1 MKAITRLALLVGIGL
16 LTLNSAWPQT
26 TTGTL
31 SGVVKD
37 KSGGILPGVSITVT
51 NHETQLSRATLS
63 DDQGHYMVAEL
74 PPGGYE
80 IQASLA
86 GFQTAVRTG
95 IELTIGRHAIVD
107 LTLEVGAVDERVVVS
122 GEAPLVET
130 TSSSM
135 AGVVDEK
142 QINDLPLNGRN
153 FVQLTLLET
162 GVVHARNASTSTV
175 DGGGVK
181 ISFHG
186 ARTDYN
192 NFMMDGTSVNS
203 TNAQAIGGA
212 SNGAM
217 GVETIKEF
225 QVITSNYSAEF
236 GRGVGGVINVVTKS
250 GTNDL
255 HGSLFYFHR
264 NDNLDARNFFDLGAN
279 PPEFKRNQFGF
290 SVGGPIRK
298 DKTFIFGGYEGL
310 REGLGQTLIAT
321 VPSLTGRQG
330 LIPGG
335 AVSVDP
341 AVRPYLDLWPLPNG
355 RDFADGTGEF
365 FRSDTQTTRQD
376 FVQVRMDHNLADTA
390 SLFARYT
397 LDDSIKINPRT
408 IATYVQTDNVRSQYL
423 TFEHKQILSPTML
436 NVFRF
441 GFNRTNV
448 RYLEDINDSRI
459 ADRALWFIPNSS
471 VPGLGPIGVSGIT
484 EVGGT
489 INRPQLRLDNAFQWI
504 DTVNA
509 TRGTHSLKLGGEV
522 QRIQSN
528 ENMTF
533 RGQGIFTFPN
543 LRSFLLAQPAN
554 FTGVTANSDWV
565 RGWRQTDIA
574 LFLQDDWRVRNN
586 LTLNLGLRWEA
597 STDPIEVN
605 GKASHIVNPAVDSQV
620 VVGNPLLKLRKA
632 NFGPRVGF
640 AWDPAGNGK
649 TSIRGGV
656 GLFHQMIVRYFYTDG
671 RILPPFIQ
679 NISGSAPFLSFPH
692 PSISQIG
699 APVIQPIPYDAKTP
713 YMMHYNFALQRELV
727 PGTLI
732 SAGYVGSR
740 GLHLAF
746 NRDLNNAA
754 PQILPDGRKFFPPG
768 LQRRNPAW
776 GEVRYKDFNGDSYYN
791 GLQVKLTQR
800 MVHGLQAQTSYTLSR
815 SVDTAST
822 ANGIP
827 TQDPDDILAERALS
841 DFDVRHVSATS
852 FIYDVPSKGDLT
864 GVFGSLMRGWQ
875 VNGILN
881 LTTGM
886 PLTAQTTAGLD
897 RDRDRATTNLNR
909 PDLISGRSNNPV
921 LGGPDRYF
929 DPSSFR
935 LQELGFFGNLG
946 RNTIIGP
953 GLASLDLGG
962 SKKFKIR
969 EGADV
974 QFRLEVFNALNRAN
988 FAQPSGV
995 VFQAATGVP
1004 SGSVGRIR
1012 QTVSTSRQIQLGL
1025 KVTF

>member
-1 MKAITRLALLVGIGL
+1 MKAFMHLTVVCAVVLLLSGAALA
-16 LTLNSAWPQT
+16 QT
-26 TTGTL
+26 TTASV

-37 KSGGILPGVSITVT
+37 KSGAILPGVSVTVT
-51 NHETQLSRATLS
+51 NVGTKLARPVIS
-63 DDQGHYMVAEL
+63 DDQGRYLAPEL
-74 PPGGYE
+74 TPGSYE
-80 IQASLA
+80 VEASLT

-95 IELTIGRHAIVD
+95 IELTVGRHAIVD
-107 LTLEVGAVDERVVVS
+107 LTLEVGAVAEKVVVS

-135 AGVVDEK
+135 AGLVNED
-142 QINDLPLNGRN
+142 QIKDLPLNGRN
-153 FVQLTLLET
+153 FIQLSLLET
-162 GVVHARNASTSTV
+162 GVVHARNAGSSTV

-236 GRGVGGVINVVTKS
+236 GRGVGGIINVVTKS
-250 GTNDL
+250 GTNNL
-255 HGSLFYFHR
+255 RGSAFYFHR

-279 PPEFKRNQFGF
+279 PPEFKRNQFGL

-298 DKTFIFGGYEGL
+298 DKTFVFGGYEGL

-321 VPSLTGRQG
+321 VPSVAGRQG
-330 LIPGG
+330 IIPGG
-335 AVSVDP
+335 AVTVDP
-341 AVRPYLDLWPLPNG
+341 GVRPYLDLWPIPNG
-355 RDFADGTGEF
+355 RDFNDGTGEY

-376 FVQVRMDHNLADTA
+376 FFQARVDHSFADSA
-390 SLFARYT
+390 SLFVRYT
-397 LDDSIKINPRT
+397 IDDSTKLNPRT
-408 IATYVQTDNVRSQYL
+408 IPTYTQTDNIRSQYV
-423 TFEHKQILSPTML
+423 TIEHKQILSPTVL

-448 RYLEDINDSRI
+448 RYLEDIADPRI
-459 ADRALWFIPNSS
+459 ANPSIWFIPNAS
-471 VPGLGPIGVSGIT
+471 VPGLGPIGVSGLT

-504 DTVNA
+504 DTLNA

-533 RGQGIFTFPN
+533 RGQGIFTFAN
-543 LRSFLLAQPAN
+543 LRSFLLAQAAN

-565 RGWRQTDIA
+565 RGWRQTDMA
-574 LFLQDDWRVRNN
+574 VFVQDDWRVRSN
-586 LTLNLGLRWEA
+586 LTLNLGLRWEV

-605 GKASHIVNPAVDSQV
+605 GKASHIVNPAVDSQA
-620 VVGNPLLKLRKA
+620 VVGNPLMKLRKA

-640 AWDPAGNGK
+640 AWDPQGNGK
-649 TSIRGGV
+649 SSIRGGF
-656 GLFHQMIVRYFYTDG
+656 GLFDQMIVRYFYSDG

-679 NISGSAPFLSFPH
+679 NISGAAPSFPH
-692 PSISQIG
+692 PSLSQIA
-699 APVIQPIPYDAKTP
+699 APVIQPIPYDTKTP
-713 YMMHYNFALQRELV
+713 YMMHYNLAIQRELI
-727 PGTLI
+727 PGSVL
-732 SAGYVGSR
+732 SVGYVGSR
-740 GLHLAF
+740 GLHLSF
-746 NRDLNNAA
+746 NRDLNNAV
-754 PQILPDGRKFFPPG
+754 PQILADGRKFFQAG

-791 GLQVKLTQR
+791 GLQVKFTQR
-800 MVHGLQAQTSYTLSR
+800 MLHGLQAQTSYTFAR
-815 SVDTAST
+815 SVDTASV

-827 TQDPDDILAERALS
+827 TQDPEDIRAERALS
-841 DFDVRHVSATS
+841 DFDVRHVSVTS
-852 FIYDVPSKGDLT
+852 FIYDVPSKKGLKGIAS
-864 GVFGSLMRGWQ
+864 GVFGGWQ

-886 PLTAQTTAGLD
+886 PVTATTTAGLD

-909 PDLISGRSNNPV
+909 PDLIPGKSNNPV

-929 DPSSFR
+929 DPASFR
-935 LQELGFFGNLG
+935 LQDLGFFGTTG

-953 GLASLDLGG
+953 GLASFDMGA
-962 SKKFKIR
+962 SKRVAIR
-969 EGADV
+969 EGTNV
-974 QFRLEVFNALNRAN
+974 QVRLEVFNLFNRAN
-988 FAQPSGV
+988 FGQPSGN
-995 VFQAATGVP
+995 VFQAATGVA

-1012 QTVSTSRQIQLGL
+1012 NTVGTSRQIQLGL
-1025 KVTF
+1025 KLEF